1 MNFQAS
7 GWRVSFLL
15 NTGELDR
22 GEAALFARLD
32 LGSGIRVGRVSSVR
46 SSGGI
51 GVSAEA
57 LARSTCYAYV
67 LYTMVLSSRGIGAR
81 LRRQIANQ

>member
-1 MNFQAS
+1 MAVCRAIS
-7 GWRVSFLL
+7 RRRVVARRVVVLWRAISQ
-15 NTGELDR
+15 D
-22 GEAALFARLD
+22 
-32 LGSGIRVGRVSSVR
+32 SGIRGGRVSLVR

-57 LARSTCYAYV
+57 LPRSTCYAYV

-81 LRRQIANQ
+81 LRRQIANR